1 MLHRLRDPQARV
13 PPTRKRVPLVS
24 SAYCKSTPACALGR
38 ENLCITPASLFITVT
53 YDLKRT
59 IVAVATPPGRGAI
72 ALVRLS
78 GQQAKEFVAS
88 RLRAQG
94 RADWLPHRPLLGR
107 ILDALGNPLDQALV
121 TFFPGPSSYTGEDV
135 IEISCHGSP
144 VVVQQIIES
153 LLEAGAHLAEP
164 GEFTLRAF
172 LNGKMDLA
180 QAEAVRDLIDSQTA
194 FQARLAAEQ
203 LEGKLSRALEPI
215 KKELVRILCQMETAV
230 EFVEEGIEPEERGKL
245 AEALQRIDQRL
256 EKLEESFRLGR
267 IVQEGI
273 TVAIAG
279 RTNVGKSS
287 IFNALVENDRVI
299 VAAIPGTTRDAV
311 TETINLGGI
320 PARLVDTAGIRE
332 AEDPLEQLGIQ
343 KSLEYLRQ
351 CDAVLFVLDQ
361 AVPFGEEDLRIWELV
376 RKQRCVLVLNKE
388 DLPPTGYL
396 DIPPE
401 VEEGCAA
408 KVSVSALKR
417 THLQD
422 LRESLLNAVAGGGDF
437 EQEGVLI
444 TSVRHKRC
452 VQEARRHLQEG
463 IGSYQQGMSE
473 EFPLYDFRKALDS
486 MGQITGATTVDD
498 ILQEIFSTFCIGK

>member
-1 MLHRLRDPQARV
+1 M
-13 PPTRKRVPLVS
+13 
-24 SAYCKSTPACALGR
+24 
-38 ENLCITPASLFITVT
+38 T
-53 YDLKRT
+53 YGQERT

-72 ALVRLS
+72 SLVRLS
-78 GQQAKEFVAS
+78 GQQAKKFVAS
-88 RLRAQG
+88 RFRAQG
-94 RADWLPHRPLLGR
+94 RADWVSHRPLLGR
-107 ILDALGNPLDQALV
+107 ILDARGNPLDQVLV
-121 TFFPGPSSYTGEDV
+121 TFFPGPASYTGEDV

-144 VVVQQIIES
+144 VVTQQIVES
-153 LLEAGAHLAEP
+153 LLEVGAHLAEP

-215 KKELVRILCQMETAV
+215 KNELVRILCQMETAV
-230 EFVEEGIEPEERGKL
+230 EFVEEGIELEERGKL
-245 AEALQRIDQRL
+245 VEALQRVDRQL
-256 EKLEESFRLGR
+256 EELEESFRLGR

-273 TVAIAG
+273 TVAIVG
-279 RTNVGKSS
+279 RTNSGKSS
-287 IFNALVENDRVI
+287 IFNALVEYDRVI

-311 TETINLGGI
+311 AETINLGGI

-332 AEDPLEQLGIQ
+332 AEDPLERLGVQ

-351 CDAVLFVLDQ
+351 SDAVLFVLDQ
-361 AVPFGEEDLRIWELV
+361 SIPFGEEDLRVWELV
-376 RKQRCVLVLNKE
+376 RKHCCVLVLNKE
-388 DLPPTGYL
+388 DLPPAGHL
-396 DIPPE
+396 EIPPE
-401 VEEGCAA
+401 VEEACAA
-408 KVSVSALKR
+408 RVRVSALEK

-422 LRESLLNAVAGGGDF
+422 LRESLLNAVSGEGDF
-437 EQEGVLI
+437 EQEGVMI
-444 TSVRHKRC
+444 RNVRHKRC
-452 VQEARRHLQEG
+452 LEEARRHLQEG

>member
-1 MLHRLRDPQARV
+1 MIYGQ
-13 PPTRKRVPLVS
+13 
-24 SAYCKSTPACALGR
+24 
-38 ENLCITPASLFITVT
+38 
-53 YDLKRT
+53 KRT

-72 ALVRLS
+72 SLVRLS
-78 GQQAKEFVAS
+78 GQQAKEFVA
-88 RLRAQG
+88 RRFRAQG
-94 RADWLPHRPLLGR
+94 RADWIPHRPLLGR
-107 ILDALGNPLDQALV
+107 ILDAQGHSLDQVLV
-121 TFFPGPSSYTGEDV
+121 TSFPGPASYTGEDV

-144 VVVQQIIES
+144 VVVQQIVES
-153 LLEAGAHLAEP
+153 LLEAGAYLAEP

-172 LNGKMDLA
+172 LKGKMDLA

-194 FQARLAAEQ
+194 FQAKLAVEQ
-203 LEGKLSRALEPI
+203 LEGKLSRVLEPI
-215 KKELVRILCQMETAV
+215 KKELVRILCQMETAL
-230 EFVEEGIEPEERGKL
+230 EFVQEDIELEERGKL
-245 AEALQRIDQRL
+245 TKALEQVDLQL

-273 TVAIAG
+273 TVVIAG
-279 RTNVGKSS
+279 RTNSGKSS
-287 IFNALVENDRVI
+287 LFNALVEYDRVI

-332 AEDPLEQLGIQ
+332 AEDPLEHLGVQ
-343 KSLEYLRQ
+343 KSVEYLRQ

-361 AVPFGEEDLRIWELV
+361 GVPFSEEDLRIWELV

-388 DLPPTGYL
+388 DLSPTGQL
-396 DIPPE
+396 VIPPA

-408 KVSVSALKR
+408 KVRVSALER

-422 LRESLLNAVAGGGDF
+422 LRESLLNAVAGDGDF
-437 EQEGVLI
+437 EQEGVII

-452 VQEARRHLQEG
+452 VQEARRYLQEG
-463 IGSYQQGMSE
+463 IGSYRQGMSE

>member
-1 MLHRLRDPQARV
+1 M
-13 PPTRKRVPLVS
+13 
-24 SAYCKSTPACALGR
+24 
-38 ENLCITPASLFITVT
+38 
-53 YDLKRT
+53 
-59 IVAVATPPGRGAI
+59 
-72 ALVRLS
+72 RLS

-88 RLRAQG
+88 RFRAQG
-94 RADWLPHRPLLGR
+94 RADWVPHRPLLGR
-107 ILDALGNPLDQALV
+107 ILDARGNPLDQVLV
-121 TFFPGPSSYTGEDV
+121 TFFPGPASYTGEDV

-144 VVVQQIIES
+144 VVAQQITES

-172 LNGKMDLA
+172 LNAKMDLA

-215 KKELVRILCQMETAV
+215 KNELVRILCQMETAV
-230 EFVEEGIEPEERGKL
+230 EFVEEGIELEERGKL
-245 AEALQRIDQRL
+245 AEALQRVDQQL
-256 EKLEESFRLGR
+256 EQLEESFRLGR

-279 RTNVGKSS
+279 RPNSGKSS
-287 IFNALVENDRVI
+287 IFNAVVEEDRVI
-299 VAAIPGTTRDAV
+299 VTAIPGTTRDAV
-311 TETINLGGI
+311 AETINLGGI

-332 AEDPLEQLGIQ
+332 AEDPLEHLGVQ

-351 CDAVLFVLDQ
+351 SDAVLFVLDQ
-361 AVPFGEEDLRIWELV
+361 SAPFGEEDRRIWELV
-376 RKQRCVLVLNKE
+376 RKHRCVLVLNKE
-388 DLPPTGYL
+388 DLPGGPL
-396 DIPPE
+396 EIPPE
-401 VEEGCAA
+401 VEEACAGR
-408 KVSVSALKR
+408 VRISALER

-422 LRESLLNAVAGGGDF
+422 LRESLLSAVTGEGDF
-437 EQEGVLI
+437 EQEGVMI

-452 VQEARRHLQEG
+452 IEEARKHLQEG

-486 MGQITGATTVDD
+486 MGQITGATTADD
-498 ILQEIFSTFCIGK
+498 ILQEIFSAFCIGK

>member
-1 MLHRLRDPQARV
+1 M
-13 PPTRKRVPLVS
+13 
-24 SAYCKSTPACALGR
+24 
-38 ENLCITPASLFITVT
+38 T
-53 YDLKRT
+53 YSQERT

-72 ALVRLS
+72 SLVRLS
-78 GQQAKEFVAS
+78 GQQAKEFVVS
-88 RLRAQG
+88 RFRAQG
-94 RADWLPHRPLLGR
+94 RADWVPHRPLLGR
-107 ILDALGNPLDQALV
+107 LLDARANPLDQVLV
-121 TFFPGPSSYTGEDV
+121 TFFPGPASYTGEDV

-144 VVVQQIIES
+144 VVVQQIVES
-153 LLEAGAHLAEP
+153 LLEVGAHLAEP

-172 LNGKMDLA
+172 LNGKIDLA

-215 KKELVRILCQMETAV
+215 KNELVRILCQMETAV
-230 EFVEEGIEPEERGKL
+230 EFVEDGIELEERGKL
-245 AEALQRIDQRL
+245 VEALQRIDRQL
-256 EKLEESFRLGR
+256 EELEESFRLGR

-279 RTNVGKSS
+279 RTNAGKSS
-287 IFNALVENDRVI
+287 IFNALVEYDRVI

-332 AEDPLEQLGIQ
+332 AEDPLEHLGVQ

-361 AVPFGEEDLRIWELV
+361 SAPFGEEDLRIWELV
-376 RKQRCVLVLNKE
+376 RKHRCVLVLNKE
-388 DLPPTGYL
+388 DLHPTGHL
-396 DIPPE
+396 EIPPE
-401 VEEGCAA
+401 VEEACAA
-408 KVSVSALKR
+408 RVRVSALER

-422 LRESLLNAVAGGGDF
+422 LRESLLDAVTGEGDF
-437 EQEGVLI
+437 EQEGVMI
-444 TSVRHKRC
+444 TNVRHKRC
-452 VQEARRHLQEG
+452 VEEARRHLQEG

>member
-1 MLHRLRDPQARV
+1 
-13 PPTRKRVPLVS
+13 
-24 SAYCKSTPACALGR
+24 
-38 ENLCITPASLFITVT
+38 
-53 YDLKRT
+53 
-59 IVAVATPPGRGAI
+59 
-72 ALVRLS
+72 VRLS
-78 GQQAKEFVAS
+78 GQQAKEFVA
-88 RLRAQG
+88 RRFRGQG
-94 RADWLPHRPLLGR
+94 RADWIPHRPLLGR
-107 ILDALGNPLDQALV
+107 ILDAQGNSLDQVLV
-121 TFFPGPSSYTGEDV
+121 TSFPGPASYTGEDV
-135 IEISCHGSP
+135 VEISCHGSP
-144 VVVQQIIES
+144 VVVQQIVES

-172 LNGKMDLA
+172 LKGKMDLA

-194 FQARLAAEQ
+194 FQAKLAVEQ

-215 KKELVRILCQMETAV
+215 KKELVRILCQMETAL
-230 EFVEEGIEPEERGKL
+230 EFVQEDIELEERGKL
-245 AEALQRIDQRL
+245 TEALEQVDQQL
-256 EKLEESFRLGR
+256 EELEESFRLGR

-273 TVAIAG
+273 TVAITG
-279 RTNVGKSS
+279 RTNSGKSS
-287 IFNALVENDRVI
+287 LFNALVEYDRVI
-299 VAAIPGTTRDAV
+299 VTAIPGTTRDAV

-332 AEDPLEQLGIQ
+332 AEDPLEHLGVQ
-343 KSLEYLRQ
+343 KSVEYLRQ

-361 AVPFGEEDLRIWELV
+361 AVPFSEEDLRIWELV

-388 DLPPTGYL
+388 DLPSTGHL
-396 DIPPE
+396 VIPPA

-408 KVSVSALKR
+408 KVRVSALER

-422 LRESLLNAVAGGGDF
+422 LRESLLKVVAGDGDF
-437 EQEGVLI
+437 EQEGVII

-463 IGSYQQGMSE
+463 IGSYRQGMSE

>member
-1 MLHRLRDPQARV
+1 
-13 PPTRKRVPLVS
+13 
-24 SAYCKSTPACALGR
+24 
-38 ENLCITPASLFITVT
+38 VT
-53 YDLKRT
+53 YGQERT

-72 ALVRLS
+72 SLVRLS
-78 GQQAKEFVAS
+78 GQQAKKFVAS
-88 RLRAQG
+88 RFRAQG
-94 RADWLPHRPLLGR
+94 RADWVSHRPLLGR
-107 ILDALGNPLDQALV
+107 ILDARGNPLDQVLV
-121 TFFPGPSSYTGEDV
+121 TFFPGPASYTGEDV

-144 VVVQQIIES
+144 VVTQQIVES
-153 LLEAGAHLAEP
+153 LLEVGAHLAEP

-215 KKELVRILCQMETAV
+215 KNELVRILCQMETAV
-230 EFVEEGIEPEERGKL
+230 EFVEEGIELEERGKL
-245 AEALQRIDQRL
+245 VEALQRVDRQL
-256 EKLEESFRLGR
+256 EELEESFRLGR

-273 TVAIAG
+273 TVAIVG
-279 RTNVGKSS
+279 RTNSGKSS
-287 IFNALVENDRVI
+287 IFNALVEYDRVI

-311 TETINLGGI
+311 AETINLGGI

-332 AEDPLEQLGIQ
+332 AEDPLERLGVQ

-351 CDAVLFVLDQ
+351 SDAVLFVLDQ
-361 AVPFGEEDLRIWELV
+361 SIPFGEEDLRVWELV
-376 RKQRCVLVLNKE
+376 RKHRCVLVLNKE
-388 DLPPTGYL
+388 DLPPTGHL
-396 DIPPE
+396 EIPPE
-401 VEEGCAA
+401 VEEACAA
-408 KVSVSALKR
+408 RVRVSALER

-422 LRESLLNAVAGGGDF
+422 LRESLLNAVTGEDDF
-437 EQEGVLI
+437 EQEGVMI
-444 TSVRHKRC
+444 RSVRHKRC
-452 VQEARRHLQEG
+452 LEEARRHLQEG